1 MAGGV
6 RVAFAW
12 IVARYKSMPSIVVRA
27 LVATL
32 LGFGDF
38 ASDIFTI
45 VSLFGLGHLGSAYAL
60 LVMVLLSLLSQ
71 VRPQWAAARSARLG
85 RAHALALRSFSRGS

>member
-1 MAGGV
+1 MVEGGV
-6 RVAFAW
+6 TFAW

-45 VSLFGLGHLGSAYAL
+45 VSLVGLGHLGPAYAL

-71 VRPQWAAARSARLG
+71 VRPPWAAARSAPLG
-85 RAHALALRSFSRGS
+85 RAHALALRSSSRGS